1 MVGCQE
7 QVWSS
12 NVAHFSG
19 ANFDANSNRHT
30 FMWPILESRQSL
42 LLSTNISTFR
52 CLPMSLSLNYLVV
65 GDNPNRIFTVNI
77 GMTAQICS
85 WVHAESTHI
94 RCHLSLFPKRNSKY
108 FSMHW
113 IEVRFM
119 RRVRWVVF
127 SLFIPLLNSERSFF
141 YFRATVGTFCTLS
154 ENAREAGVCINIIS
168 GTCKKETSKEQNWEK
183 HIQNRWSFEKK
194 IHTRQVNLIDH
205 RLLLKT
211 QLADY
216 RLF

>member
-30 FMWPILESRQSL
+30 FMWPIVESRLWIKSL
-42 LLSTNISTFR
+42 TLSTNISLPITFR

-65 GDNPNRIFTVNI
+65 GDNPDRIFTVNI
-77 GMTAQICS
+77 GMTAQICF

-94 RCHLSLFPKRNSKY
+94 RCHLSLFLKRNSKY

-113 IEVRFM
+113 IEARFM
-119 RRVRWVVF
+119 RRVRRVVF
-127 SLFIPLLNSERSFF
+127 SLFIPLLNSERSIF
-141 YFRATVGTFCTLS
+141 YFQATVGTF
-154 ENAREAGVCINIIS
+154 RESTRSWCSHQHYLRNVQEGNQQ
-168 GTCKKETSKEQNWEK
+168 GTELRK
-183 HIQNRWSFEKK
+183 HIQNR
-194 IHTRQVNLIDH
+194 
-205 RLLLKT
+205 KT
-211 QLADY
+211 
-216 RLF
+216 